1 MFHRKPVY
9 LVPMMRVS
17 MQNKILAESIAH
29 RLIPWRGKETQFW
42 RPRSLFLWVARMYG
56 TRKYD
61 FQSFVVMPVQQGDTT
76 LKKYVFLA
84 LDLRSKQALKKK
96 TTKTIHLPRKN
107 CGQFKRELFFFDS
120 AGPFGHQM
128 CMRVSLSFHDAC
140 WNLIPANLLLISKGA
155 V

>member
-9 LVPMMRVS
+9 LVPVMRVS

-42 RPRSLFLWVARMYG
+42 RLRSLFLWVARMYG
-56 TRKYD
+56 SAKIWFSKFCSHACPTGRHDLEKIR
-61 FQSFVVMPVQQGDTT
+61 FPCPR
-76 LKKYVFLA
+76 LA
-84 LDLRSKQALKKK
+84 FKTGLEKK
-96 TTKTIHLPRKN
+96 TTKTIHLLRKN